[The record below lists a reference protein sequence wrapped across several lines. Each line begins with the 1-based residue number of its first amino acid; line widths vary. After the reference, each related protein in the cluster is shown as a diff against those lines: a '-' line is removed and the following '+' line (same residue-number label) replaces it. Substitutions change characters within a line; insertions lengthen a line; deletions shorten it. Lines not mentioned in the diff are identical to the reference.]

1 MKVRISGNSI
11 RFRLKQSE
19 VQTFGEQG
27 TLSEITEFGMA
38 ADDALTFTLSVSPSN
53 AFSISNSKNTI
64 VIEVPELL
72 AKEWTQ
78 TGLVGFE
85 EQIDTGKGKI
95 IKILVEKDFKCLDGS
110 DKENEDSF
118 PNPNLH
124 C

>member
-27 TLSEITEFGMA
+27 ILSEITEFGTA
-38 ADDALTFTLSVSPSN
+38 ADDTLIFNLSVSSSDT
-53 AFSISNSKNTI
+53 FGISNTKNTI
-64 VIEVPELL
+64 TVEVPELL
-72 AKEWTQ
+72 AKQLTYTQ
-78 TGLVGFE
+78 LVGFE
-85 EQIDTGKGKI
+85 ETIDTGKGKI

-110 DKENEDSF
+110 DKENEDSY
-118 PNPNLH
+118 PNPGLH

>member
-27 TLSEITEFGMA
+27 ILSEITEFGTA
-38 ADDALTFTLSVSPSN
+38 VEDTLTFTLSVSSSHT
-53 AFSISNSKNTI
+53 FRISNIDNTI
-64 VIEVPELL
+64 VIEVPQML
-72 AKEWTQ
+72 AKKWTQ

-85 EQIDTGKGKI
+85 EHINTGKGKT

>member
-27 TLSEITEFGMA
+27 ILSEVTEFGTS
-38 ADDALTFTLSVSPSN
+38 ADDTLVFTLSVSSSN
-53 AFSISNSKNTI
+53 SFGISNSKNTI
-64 VIEVPELL
+64 VIEVPEMR

-85 EQIDTGKGKI
+85 QAIDTGKGKI